1 MLSGIKIIPRDKVNS
16 SSRKEVS
23 ELDYSPG
30 KRKKSKSKKKKHDK
44 KMNKRKSSY
53 SSDDDDDIMSQS
65 TSDTYSE
72 SEEELSRKKKSK
84 TKRSS
89 LSYDEDSL
97 SSDEGKKKKR
107 AKAKNQAVK
116 EEIGEKS
123 HRDKELLR
131 KEMGLDWMLKS
142 SDGMAR
148 KPADLDHVHEEVV
161 TEERKQERSCP
172 GGEGKRIKY
181 RNLEQK
187 IDVCEVRPNPREL
200 NPYYKDSGSGFPEEA
215 PDTAQNSSKL
225 FASSVVG
232 DGGASWRLKA
242 LKRAQ
247 EQAARDGRKL
257 DEVVEERWG
266 SLGQLA
272 ASVASRRVAHTHA
285 HQHAIK
291 DRRRGITEKPEKN
304 EHDQMKGQNT
314 EARIG
319 HRDYLQDVSSR
330 HPEMRKPKPDSNGWR
345 KRKTSVL
352 GDNTVISDAL
362 SALNKFSNDGSFLD
376 TITVQQGRGPGN
388 SVEDVSEIR
397 TEEAVPSKTITSEKE
412 HSVAVHGLSANQLA
426 AKAMQLRLK
435 GNHEEA
441 EKLLKEA
448 ESMSCNRDSKAK
460 PIVQETKGNT
470 SRYDERKASSHLK
483 KREDDGD
490 LNLAQRIMRD
500 RKYSMS
506 GRADD
511 EYDFDEAPTRKHKK
525 KREVAAEE
533 KHSIGKRILTQQE
546 RCQFCFE
553 NPSQP
558 KHLVISIA
566 NFTYMMLPRY
576 QPLVQGHCCI
586 LPLQHEASTRTVD
599 DNVWEEMRNFKKC
612 LIMMFAKQDKSVVF
626 LETVIGLSKQ
636 RRHCLVECV
645 PLPSELA
652 AEAPMY
658 FKKDEW
664 SQHNAKRLIETT
676 SEKGLRR
683 VIPKDFPYFHVEFGL
698 DRGFVHVIDDE
709 GSFNSNIGLN
719 VIRGMLQLPEEDMYR
734 RRRQEAVETQR
745 SAVAAFAREWEPFD
759 WTKQLS

>member
-65 TSDTYSE
+65 TSDSYSE

-107 AKAKNQAVK
+107 AKEKNQAVK

-187 IDVCEVRPNPREL
+187 IDVCW
-200 NPYYKDSGSGFPEEA
+200 FPEEA

-242 LKRAQ
+242 LKPL
-247 EQAARDGRKL
+247 GIF
-257 DEVVEERWG
+257 
-266 SLGQLA
+266 GQLA

-291 DRRRGITEKPEKN
+291 DRRRGITEKPEKI

-352 GDNTVISDAL
+352 GDNTVVSDAL

-388 SVEDVSEIR
+388 SVKDVSEIR

-500 RKYSMS
+500 RKYSVS

-525 KREVAAEE
+525 KREGAAEE

-676 SEKGLRR
+676 SEKGLKR
-683 VIPKDFPYFHVEFGL
+683 FGL